1 MFLPRVSTK
10 WRQDDG
16 LPSDNFLRQ
25 ECFEVG
31 ARVKEMM
38 QTQIVDQASCYV
50 CMTDWPKAFDTAE
63 ETRRLCVCLFHAQEY
78 VRRVAREEHDHPF

>member
-1 MFLPRVSTK
+1 
-10 WRQDDG
+10 
-16 LPSDNFLRQ
+16 
-25 ECFEVG
+25 
-31 ARVKEMM
+31 MM